1 MWMWFENKILERK
14 IIIKYIKILKQYMI
28 KKDYLMHHIIY
39 LEDKNILIS
48 DGI

>member
-1 MWMWFENKILERK
+1 ME
-14 IIIKYIKILKQYMI
+14 ILKQYMI

-48 DGI
+48 DRK

>member
-1 MWMWFENKILERK
+1 LKIKFWKENNNKIYGNFK
-14 IIIKYIKILKQYMI
+14 TIYN
-28 KKDYLMHHIIY
+28 KKGLFGMNGHHNIY